1 MPYKMSKLVDVR
13 TSPISDRIDVMNDFA
28 DAGYEV
34 NLNFA
39 PVIYYDG
46 WTEDWLP
53 LFEELN
59 DKLNE
64 NTKKDLVAEIIFLTH
79 NEQLHDVNMSWH
91 PKTEEVLWTPELQET
106 KFSQTGGKNVRYK
119 RGLKKNL

>member
-1 MPYKMSKLVDVR
+1 M
-13 TSPISDRIDVMNDFA
+13 
-28 DAGYEV
+28 

-64 NTKKDLVAEIIFLTH
+64 KTKKDLVAEIIFLTH
-79 NEQLHDVNMSWH
+79 NEELHDVNMSWH
-91 PKTEEVLWTPELQET
+91 PKAEEVLWAPELQET

-119 RGLKKNL
+119 RDLKKNS